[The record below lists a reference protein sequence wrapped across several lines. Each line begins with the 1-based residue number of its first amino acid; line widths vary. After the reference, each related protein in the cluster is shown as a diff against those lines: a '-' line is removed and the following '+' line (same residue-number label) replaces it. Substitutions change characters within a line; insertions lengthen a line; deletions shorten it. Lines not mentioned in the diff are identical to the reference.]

1 MKKYDR
7 VKLKGDALAD
17 LNLTSNDDVVIV
29 EFYDLYDNVNDKNS
43 PTKYA
48 RVVDKDLNVHSVG
61 LHEIT
66 TSDYGTK
73 VKKVINIL
81 KDIEVD
87 GEYMEYILDE
97 VGMSEQMLKQ
107 LSNTVGISY
116 VSHLDFNGDSCN
128 RRFNLIMDEVNELL
142 STIKNKHQDT
152 WEREIHTHMGNIEIA
167 CDLND
172 DESLGWVFYCDEVNK
187 IN

>member
-17 LNLTSNDDVVIV
+17 LNLTSNDEVIIV
-29 EFYDLYDNVNDKNS
+29 EFFEETTPNNDT

-48 RVVDKDLNVHSVG
+48 KVVDKDLNVYSVG
-61 LHEIT
+61 LHEII

-73 VKKVINIL
+73 VRKVINIL

-87 GEYMEYILDE
+87 GEYMEHILDE

-107 LSNTVGISY
+107 LCNKVGMPFVSY
-116 VSHLDFNGDSCN
+116 VDFNGDSFN
-128 RRFNLIMDEVNELL
+128 RRFKLIMDEVNEVLL
-142 STIKNKHQDT
+142 LMANKHQDT
-152 WEREIHTHMGNIEIA
+152 WERKIKTHMSNIEIA
-167 CDLND
+167 CDTLD
-172 DESLGWVFYCDEVNK
+172 IESLTWSLYKDA
-187 IN
+187 